1 MTRTLAEMVGGR
13 DRVIG
18 GPFGSKLT
26 QADYTDAGV
35 PVIRG
40 SNMGVDGRWIG
51 GEFVFVSN
59 EKAASDLASN
69 LAYRGDVIVTQRGT
83 LGQISIVPK
92 DAPFDSFVVSQSQMA
107 VDVDPDVADSLF
119 VYYYL
124 LSSAFNEYVA
134 GSTIQTGVPHI
145 NLGILRDAPVNW
157 PPLSEQRTIAAVLG
171 ALDDKIEA
179 NRRMNATLEALMR
192 ALFKSWFGDFDHSTE
207 RVTAGALR
215 SQSVLEI
222 GDGYR
227 AKNDEMGEPG
237 LPFIRA
243 GNLQGDIDTDDAE
256 ILSAQ
261 SVSSAGNKL
270 SKAGDVAFTSKGT
283 VGRFSFVTE
292 RTPQFVYSPQL
303 CFWRSL
309 DWKALAPSVLYTWML
324 TDEFQKQVNAV
335 ATQTDMA
342 PYVSLQ
348 DQRRMLVPK
357 FPDAQQSL
365 ATKLDTLIARRSLN
379 QSQSRTLAQLRDLL
393 LPKLLSGAL
402 RVRDAERL
410 VGDVS

>member
-1 MTRTLAEMVGGR
+1 MTRTLAERVGGR

-26 QADYTDAGV
+26 QADYTEAGV

-40 SNMGVDGRWIG
+40 GNMGAAGRWIG
-51 GEFVFVSN
+51 GEFAFVSN
-59 EKAASDLASN
+59 EKVESDLTSN
-69 LAYRGDVIVTQRGT
+69 LAFPGDVIVTQRGT
-83 LGQISIVPK
+83 LGQISIIPK
-92 DAPFDSFVVSQSQMA
+92 DAPFDRFVVSQSQMA
-107 VDVDPDVADSLF
+107 VDVDPEVAEPLF

-124 LSSAFNEYVA
+124 LSPAFSEYVA

-145 NLGILRDAPVNW
+145 NLGILRDAPVIW
-157 PPLSEQRTIAAVLG
+157 PPLAEQRAIAGVLG

-179 NRRMNATLEALMR
+179 NRRMNATLEVLAR
-192 ALFKSWFGDFDHSTE
+192 ALFKSWFVDFERSIE
-207 RVTAGALR
+207 RVTAETLR
-215 SQSVLEI
+215 AQGVLEI

-243 GNLQGDIDTDDAE
+243 GNLQGDIDTHDAE
-256 ILSAQ
+256 ILSAR
-261 SVSSAGNKL
+261 SVSKAGNKL

-309 DWKALAPSVLYTWML
+309 DWKVLAPSVLYTWML
-324 TDEFQKQVNAV
+324 TDEFQRQIDAV
-335 ATQTDMA
+335 ASQTDMA

-365 ATKLDTLIARRSLN
+365 ATKLDTLISRRSLN
-379 QSQSRTLAQLRDLL
+379 QSQSRTLAELRDLL

-410 VGDVS
+410 IGDAA